1 MRPLTRHP
9 SRPSRLLGVA
19 LAGSLALVTA
29 TGCGAGGDSGA
40 SSGASE
46 VAPPAQSRADLAEA
60 GTAPAP
66 DAAKAAGTANGTTT
80 AGTTVVPAVADRK
93 LARRA
98 EIALRVTDV
107 SAAAARLRAVA
118 VAAGGL
124 VVAEQVSSDPQ
135 GPTEPP
141 VPVDPAPTD
150 LPKGSATAAPAGGNG
165 TVTISVPAERLDAT
179 LDEVARVG
187 TVLSRRTSTDDVTA
201 RYVDTTSRVAS
212 MKASVERV
220 RALMS
225 RADKLADVVTLEA
238 ELSRRQADLE
248 AMEQQLAALDDQ
260 VALAPISVSLS
271 TATTP
276 VTTEDTTGF
285 LAGLAAG
292 WSAFTTSVRVLLTLL
307 GALLPF
313 AVAAALVLVPV
324 GYWWRRRRPAVVPVA
339 VPPTTPAG

>member
-9 SRPSRLLGVA
+9 SRPSRLVGVA
-19 LAGSLALVTA
+19 LAGSLALVAATA
-29 TGCGAGGDSGA
+29 CGAGGDSSSA
-40 SSGASE
+40 SGGQA
-46 VAPPAQSRADLAEA
+46 APPAQSRADLADTGA
-60 GTAPAP
+60 AAAP
-66 DAAKAAGTANGTTT
+66 DAVDKAAGTAKGAT
-80 AGTTVVPAVADRK
+80 AERASVLPDVADRK

-98 EIALRVTDV
+98 DIGLRVKDV
-107 SAAAARLRAVA
+107 SAAAARLRDIAA
-118 VAAGGL
+118 AAGGI
-124 VVAEQVSSDPQ
+124 VVAEQVSSDPEAPVEP
-135 GPTEPP
+135 GPS
-141 VPVDPAPTD
+141 VDPAPTD
-150 LPKGSATAAPAGGNG
+150 LPKEPATPVPAPGYG

-179 LDEVARVG
+179 LDQVATIG
-187 TVLSRRTSTDDVTA
+187 SVLSRRTSTDDVTA
-201 RYVDTTSRVAS
+201 RYVDTASRVAT

-271 TATTP
+271 TAATP

-313 AVAAALVLVPV
+313 AVALALVLVPV
-324 GYWWRRRRPAVVPVA
+324 GYWWRRRRSGVVPVA

>member
-9 SRPSRLLGVA
+9 SRSSRLVGVA
-19 LAGSLALVTA
+19 LAGSLALVAATA
-29 TGCGAGGDSGA
+29 CGAGGDS
-40 SSGASE
+40 SSGSGGSQA
-46 VAPPAQSRADLAEA
+46 APQSQARADLAGSGKE
-60 GTAPAP
+60 PAP
-66 DAAKAAGTANGTTT
+66 GAFTEGATTDRTTT
-80 AGTTVVPAVADRK
+80 GSTTVVPAVADRK

-98 EIALRVTDV
+98 DVGLRVKDV
-107 SAAAARLRAVA
+107 SAAATRLRDIAA
-118 VAAGGL
+118 AAGGI

-135 GPTEPP
+135 APGEPG
-141 VPVDPAPTD
+141 PVDPAPTD
-150 LPKGSATAAPAGGNG
+150 LPKEPATPVPTPGYG
-165 TVTISVPAERLDAT
+165 TVTISVPADRLDAT
-179 LDEVARVG
+179 LDEVAKVG

-201 RYVDTTSRVAS
+201 RYVDTASRVAS

-271 TATTP
+271 TAATP
-276 VTTEDTTGF
+276 VPAEDTTGF

-313 AVAAALVLVPV
+313 AVAAAVVLVPL
-324 GYWWRRRRPAVVPVA
+324 GYWWRRRRGGVTPVA
-339 VPPTTPAG
+339 VPPSAPAG